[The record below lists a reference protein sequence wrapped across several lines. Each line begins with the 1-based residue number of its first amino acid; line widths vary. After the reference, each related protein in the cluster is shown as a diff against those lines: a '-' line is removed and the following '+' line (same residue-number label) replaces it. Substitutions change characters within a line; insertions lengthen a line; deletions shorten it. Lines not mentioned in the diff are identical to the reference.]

1 MTELRV
7 PLLLIFAGMFVSIIN
22 MIFINHFSLYVIAT
36 GILFVAAGLIL
47 SDKKKRNGYKTNWEL
62 IKGEYDI
69 IILMFGVVLFGAKFF
84 FPEPYQG
91 SLHLLS
97 LATIFL
103 VLGFGKSV
111 KEKTVKK

>member
-1 MTELRV
+1 MIELRL
-7 PLLLIFAGMFVSIIN
+7 PMLLILAGMLISMIN
-22 MIFINHFSLYVIAT
+22 MMFFIHFSLYVVAT

-47 SDKKKRNGYKTNWEL
+47 SNKKKTNGYKTNWEL
-62 IKGEYDI
+62 IKGEYDV
-69 IILMFGVVLFGAKFF
+69 IILMFGVILFGVKFF

-91 SLHLLS
+91 SLHLFS

-103 VLGFGKSV
+103 VLGLGKRV